1 MSPED
6 TFDIFIDAVK
16 NGEADKVADM
26 LIANPALANARN
38 AQGESAVMQA
48 KYRGRDNIL
57 QMLLGLEPQL
67 TVYEAA
73 AVGKIDVVRQAVE
86 ADRSVVNRLAPD
98 GFNLLGLAAF
108 FSHPDIVDLLLENGA
123 DVNQPAANPMKVTA
137 MHAAASSR
145 QTGIIAKL
153 LARGADPNV
162 RQHGNWTPLHQAAA
176 QGLEDMVRLLLAHGA
191 DPSAIND
198 AQETARDMAVAKG
211 HPGVAALL

>member
-1 MSPED
+1 MTLED
-6 TFDIFIDAVK
+6 TFIEAIKA
-16 NGEADKVADM
+16 GETDKVGDM
-26 LIANPALANARN
+26 LIAHPELANARN
-38 AQGESAVMQA
+38 SQGESAVLQA

-57 QMLLGLEPQL
+57 QMLLGLGPEL

-73 AVGKIDVVRQAVE
+73 VVGDVEVVRRNIA
-86 ADRSVVNRLAPD
+86 ADPGVVNRLAPD

-123 DVNQPAANPMKVTA
+123 DVNLAAANPMKVTA

-153 LARGADPNV
+153 LAHGADPNKV
-162 RQHGNWTPLHQAAA
+162 QHGNWTPLHQAAA
-176 QGLEDMVRLLLAHGA
+176 QGLEDMVRLLLKHGA
-191 DPSAIND
+191 DPTIITD
-198 AQETARDMAVAKG
+198 AQETAKDMAVAKG